1 MKPSPVRID
10 VSRQE
15 LEDVLERVRETLG
28 EQDYEKLKAAIETL
42 AYLTDSLQ
50 DREISLQRLRKI
62 LFGASTEKTRDVT
75 PAPPNPN
82 PAPEPTPATE
92 STDEKARPGH
102 GRHAAEAFRGAR
114 KVEVTHP
121 TLKPGDACP
130 ECQKGKV
137 YLQKEPNVLVRVVG
151 QAPLAATV
159 YHLQNLR
166 CNLCGEV
173 FTAEAPPGVG
183 TEKYDAT
190 ACSMLALLK
199 YGSGLPFYR
208 MESLQESLEIPLP
221 ASTQWEVV
229 ATGAAGM
236 QPALEELIR
245 QAAQGEVL
253 HNDDTPMVVL
263 GLEREGGREARDPP
277 ERKGVFT
284 SGVVATQMGRRV
296 ALFFTGHRHAGENLA
311 SVLVRRAAALGPPI
325 QMCDALTRNLPKLP
339 TKLEVIVSHCLAH
352 ARRRFVEV
360 VANFPAE
367 CRHVLETLGEVYGY
381 DAQARE
387 QAMSPEARLY
397 FHQGHSGPVMAGLQ
411 AWLRAQFAE
420 KKVEPNSGLG
430 EAITYLLKHW
440 EPLTLFLRKPGAP
453 LDNNLCERALKKAI
467 LHRKNS
473 LFYKTENG
481 AHVGDLYMSLI
492 HTCEL
497 NGANPF
503 DYLTELQKHAAEL
516 VKNPTAWMPWN
527 YRETLQQTG
536 TSQPSA

>member
-1 MKPSPVRID
+1 MKSAPERVE
-10 VSRQE
+10 VSREE
-15 LEDVLERVRETLG
+15 LEAVLTRVRETLG
-28 EQDYEKLKAAIETL
+28 EPDYEKLKAAIETL
-42 AYLTDSLQ
+42 PYLTDLVQ
-50 DREISLQRLRKI
+50 DREISLQRLRQI
-62 LFGASTEKTRDVT
+62 LFGASTEKTRQVA
-75 PAPPNPN
+75 PAQ
-82 PAPEPTPATE
+82 PATAAE
-92 STDEKARPGH
+92 PKEAAEPAAEKARAGH
-102 GRHAAEAFRGAR
+102 GRHAAGAFRGAR
-114 KVEVTHP
+114 KIEIAHS

-137 YLQKEPNVLVRVVG
+137 YLQKEPHVLVRVVG
-151 QAPLAATV
+151 QAPLEATV
-159 YHLQNLR
+159 YRLQKLR

-190 ACSMLALLK
+190 ASSMLALLK

-208 MESLQESLEIPLP
+208 LENLQESLEIPLP

-229 ATGAAGM
+229 AAAAAVI
-236 QPALEELIR
+236 QPAIEELIR

-253 HNDDTPMVVL
+253 HNDDTSMCVL
-263 GLEREGGREARDPP
+263 SLERERDREARDPP

-284 SGVVATQMGRRV
+284 SGIVATQGGRRV

-311 SVLVRRAAALGPPI
+311 SVLAQRARELGPPM
-325 QMCDALTRNLPKLP
+325 QMCDALARNLPKMP
-339 TKLEVIVSHCLAH
+339 EKLEVIVGHCLAH

-360 VANFPAE
+360 VSNFPAE
-367 CRHVLETLGEVYGY
+367 CRYVLETLGEVYGY

-387 QAMSPEARLY
+387 QEISAEARLR
-397 FHQGHSGPVMAGLQ
+397 FHQEHSGAVMVGLQ

-420 KKVEPNSGLG
+420 MKVEPNSGLG
-430 EAITYLLKHW
+430 DAITYLLKHW
-440 EPLTLFLRKPGAP
+440 EPLTLFLRKAGAP

-473 LFYKTENG
+473 LFYKTRKG

-497 NGANPF
+497 KDTNPF
-503 DYLTELQKHAAEL
+503 DYLTELQQHAAEL
-516 VKNPTAWMPWN
+516 AKHPAAWMPWN
-527 YRETLQQTG
+527 YRQTLKPAG
-536 TSQPSA
+536 TSEDSG

>member
-92 STDEKARPGH
+92 STEKARPGH

-208 MESLQESLEIPLP
+208 LENLQESLEIPLP

-253 HNDDTPMVVL
+253 HNDDTPMPVL
-263 GLEREGGREARDPP
+263 GLERAGDREARDPP

-284 SGVVATQMGRRV
+284 SGIVATQAGRRV

-311 SVLVRRAAALGPPI
+311 AVLARRAQALAPPI

-387 QAMSPEARLY
+387 QGMSPEARLH
-397 FHQGHSGPVMAGLQ
+397 FHQEHSGPVMAGLQ

-440 EPLTLFLRKPGAP
+440 EPLTLFLRKAGAP

-497 NGANPF
+497 NDANPF
-503 DYLTELQKHAAEL
+503 DYLTELQKHATEL
-516 VKNPTAWMPWN
+516 AQNPAAWMPWN
-527 YRETLQQTG
+527 YRETLQPAG
-536 TSQPSA
+536 TTQPST

>member
-1 MKPSPVRID
+1 MKAPPLRVE

-15 LEDVLERVRETLG
+15 LESVLARVREKLG
-28 EQDYEKLKAAIETL
+28 EPDYRKLKAVIETL
-42 AYLTDSLQ
+42 AYLTDLVQ

-62 LFGASTEKTRDVT
+62 LFGASTEKTRQVT
-75 PAPPNPN
+75 PAPPNT
-82 PAPEPTPATE
+82 ADEQKESAQPTG
-92 STDEKARPGH
+92 EKARHGH

-114 KVEVTHP
+114 KVEVAHTI
-121 TLKPGDACP
+121 LKPGDGCP

-137 YLQKEPNVLVRVVG
+137 YLQKEPQVLVRVVG
-151 QAPLAATV
+151 QAPLEATV
-159 YHLQNLR
+159 YRLQKLR

-173 FTAEAPPGVG
+173 FTADVPPGVG

-190 ACSMLALLK
+190 ASSMLALLK

-208 MESLQESLEIPLP
+208 LENLQASLEIPLP

-229 ATGAAGM
+229 AGAAAVI

-253 HNDDTPMVVL
+253 HNDDTPMPVL
-263 GLEREGGREARDPP
+263 ALEGEGEREARDPP

-284 SGVVATQMGRRV
+284 SGIVATQAGRRI
-296 ALFFTGHRHAGENLA
+296 ALFFTGHQHAGENLA
-311 SVLVRRAAALGPPI
+311 SVLARRAQELGPPI
-325 QMCDALTRNLPKLP
+325 QMCDALSRNLPRLP
-339 TKLEVIVSHCLAH
+339 EKLEVIVSHCLAH

-360 VANFPAE
+360 VTNFPEE
-367 CRHVLETLGEVYGY
+367 CRHALETLGEVYGY

-387 QAMSPEARLY
+387 EGMSAEARLR
-397 FHQGHSGPVMAGLQ
+397 FHQEHSGPVMVDLQ

-440 EPLTLFLRKPGAP
+440 EPLTLFLRKAGAP

-473 LFYKTENG
+473 LFYKTRNG
-481 AHVGDLYMSLI
+481 AQVGDLYMSLI

-497 NGANPF
+497 NDANPF
-503 DYLTELQKHAAEL
+503 DYLTELQNHATEL
-516 VKNPTAWMPWN
+516 AKTPVDWMPWN
-527 YRETLQQTG
+527 YRETLQRID
-536 TSQPSA
+536 TSPHPS

>member
-15 LEDVLERVRETLG
+15 LEDVLARVRETLG

-75 PAPPNPN
+75 SAPPNPN

-92 STDEKARPGH
+92 SPEEKARPGH
-102 GRHAAEAFRGAR
+102 GRHAAEAFRGAQ
-114 KVEVTHP
+114 KVKVKHS

-208 MESLQESLEIPLP
+208 LENLQESLEIPLP

-284 SGVVATQMGRRV
+284 SGVVATQVGRRV

-311 SVLVRRAAALGPPI
+311 AVLAQRAQALGPPI

-387 QAMSPEARLY
+387 QGMSPEARLR
-397 FHQGHSGPVMAGLQ
+397 FHQEHSGPMMAGLQ

-440 EPLTLFLRKPGAP
+440 DPLTLFLRKAGAP
-453 LDNNLCERALKKAI
+453 LDNN
-467 LHRKNS
+467 S
-473 LFYKTENG
+473 VNG
-481 AHVGDLYMSLI
+481 L
-492 HTCEL
+492 
-497 NGANPF
+497 
-503 DYLTELQKHAAEL
+503 
-516 VKNPTAWMPWN
+516 
-527 YRETLQQTG
+527 
-536 TSQPSA
+536 